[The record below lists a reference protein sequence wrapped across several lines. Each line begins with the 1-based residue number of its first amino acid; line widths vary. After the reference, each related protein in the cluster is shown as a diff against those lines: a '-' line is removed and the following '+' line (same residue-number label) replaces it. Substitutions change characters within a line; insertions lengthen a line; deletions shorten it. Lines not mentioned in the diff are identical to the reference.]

1 MDGQARFYPL
11 RAAAAA
17 SCAGAMR
24 GITFLPSGS
33 ARKPPA
39 QYNRRRPASSRR
51 QYTLSSP
58 IVTPCRDRG
67 IIYHLRDV
75 VMDRESQ
82 GISFRLRVPSLQIAQ
97 GEKIA
102 LIGESGCGKSTLLD
116 MLAFISQPTQVGAF
130 RFRPENTGEP
140 IDVGALW
147 KRRRLNRLGELRKR
161 HIGYVMQT
169 GGLLPYLTVRDNM
182 NLSRSVLGLKQGKV
196 VEELARELGIARHL
210 DKLPETL
217 STGERQRVAIGRAL
231 AHEPSIVIADEPTA
245 SVDPFAAE
253 KIMSLFIG
261 LAEERNIT
269 VIVASHAWRH
279 IKRLGLRRLAH
290 HTQRS
295 KDGRTTETVV
305 NG

>member
-1 MDGQARFYPL
+1 VNETANQ
-11 RAAAAA
+11 
-17 SCAGAMR
+17 
-24 GITFLPSGS
+24 LPS
-33 ARKPPA
+33 
-39 QYNRRRPASSRR
+39 
-51 QYTLSSP
+51 
-58 IVTPCRDRG
+58 RDRG
-67 IIYHLRDV
+67 TIYHLRDV
-75 VMDRESQ
+75 VRDRKSE
-82 GISFRLRVPSLQIAQ
+82 GVSFRLNIPSLQISQ

-116 MLAFISQPTQVGAF
+116 ILAFISQPTDIGAF

-140 IDVGALW
+140 IDIDTLW
-147 KRRRLNRLGELRKR
+147 NKRKLNKLGDLRKR

-182 NLSRSVLGLKQGKV
+182 NLSRNVAGMPDDQTTDD
-196 VEELARELGIARHL
+196 LARELGIARHL
-210 DKLPETL
+210 NKLPETL

-231 AHEPSIVIADEPTA
+231 AHQPSIVIADEPTA

-269 VIVASHAWRH
+269 VVVASHAWRH

-295 KDGRTTETVV
+295 KDGNTTETVV

>member
-1 MDGQARFYPL
+1 VPAL
-11 RAAAAA
+11 R
-17 SCAGAMR
+17 
-24 GITFLPSGS
+24 I
-33 ARKPPA
+33 
-39 QYNRRRPASSRR
+39 SR
-51 QYTLSSP
+51 
-58 IVTPCRDRG
+58 
-67 IIYHLRDV
+67 
-75 VMDRESQ
+75 
-82 GISFRLRVPSLQIAQ
+82 

-116 MLAFISQPTQVGAF
+116 ILAFISQPSEIGAF
-130 RFRPENTGEP
+130 RFRPENS
-140 IDVGALW
+140 GAPLDIATEW
-147 KRRRLNRLGELRKR
+147 KKRRLNHLGDLRKQ

-182 NLSRSVLGLKQGKV
+182 DLTRQVQGLKDDGTLTR
-196 VEELARELGIARHL
+196 LARELGIARHL

-269 VIVASHAWRH
+269 VVVASHAWRH

>member
-1 MDGQARFYPL
+1 MTNFQHTSIDNA
-11 RAAAAA
+11 
-17 SCAGAMR
+17 
-24 GITFLPSGS
+24 PS
-33 ARKPPA
+33 KP
-39 QYNRRRPASSRR
+39 SR
-51 QYTLSSP
+51 
-58 IVTPCRDRG
+58 DKG
-67 IIYHLRDV
+67 IIYHLRNV
-75 VMDRESQ
+75 ALDRESE
-82 GISFRLRVPSLQIAQ
+82 GVSFRLNVPSLQIAQ

-116 MLAFISQPTQVGAF
+116 ILAFIGEPAQIGAF

-140 IDVGALW
+140 IDVASMW
-147 KRRRLNRLGELRKR
+147 DKRKLNQLGELRKR

-182 NLSRSVLGLKQGKV
+182 NLSRHVLGMRDDTAIEQ
-196 VEELARELGIARHL
+196 LARELGIARHL

-231 AHEPSIVIADEPTA
+231 AHQPSIVIADEPTA

-261 LAEERNIT
+261 LAEDRNIT

>member
-1 MDGQARFYPL
+1 
-11 RAAAAA
+11 
-17 SCAGAMR
+17 
-24 GITFLPSGS
+24 
-33 ARKPPA
+33 
-39 QYNRRRPASSRR
+39 
-51 QYTLSSP
+51 LSSISTSP
-58 IVTPCRDRG
+58 SPTPSRDRSL
-67 IIYHLRDV
+67 IYHLRDV
-75 VMDRESQ
+75 VLDRESQ
-82 GISFRLRVPSLQIAQ
+82 GISFRLNVPSLQIAQ

-116 MLAFISQPTQVGAF
+116 IMAFIAQPTSIGAF
-130 RFRPENTGEP
+130 RFRPENTNEP
-140 IDVGALW
+140 LDVGSYWQRHRFNQLS
-147 KRRRLNRLGELRKR
+147 ELRKR

-169 GGLLPYLTVRDNM
+169 GGLLPYLTVRENM
-182 NLSRSVLGLKQGKV
+182 NLSRSVLGLREGTV

-231 AHEPSIVIADEPTA
+231 AHQPSIVIADEPTA

-295 KDGRTTETVV
+295 SDGRTTETVV

>member
-1 MDGQARFYPL
+1 MENVFQARNKV
-11 RAAAAA
+11 R
-17 SCAGAMR
+17 S
-24 GITFLPSGS
+24 T
-33 ARKPPA
+33 
-39 QYNRRRPASSRR
+39 
-51 QYTLSSP
+51 
-58 IVTPCRDRG
+58 V
-67 IIYHLRDV
+67 YHLRDV
-75 VMDRESQ
+75 VRDRASE
-82 GISFRLRVPSLQIAQ
+82 GVTFRLRVPALQIGQ

-116 MLAFISQPTQVGAF
+116 MLAFISQPSQIAAF
-130 RFRPENTGEP
+130 RFRPDVADEA
-140 IDVGALW
+140 IDVAQLW
-147 KRRRLNRLGELRKR
+147 KRRRMNGLGDLRKR

-182 NLSRSVLGLKQGKV
+182 TLSRSVLGLTQDDSV
-196 VEELARELGIARHL
+196 DILARELGIARHL

-217 STGERQRVAIGRAL
+217 SVGERQRVAIGRAL
-231 AHEPSIVIADEPTA
+231 AHQPSIVIADEPTA

-269 VIVASHAWRH
+269 VVVASHAWRH